1 VGLDQHANVS
11 MKAAKGFVR
20 FAAIGLC
27 LTISIAGTVGGV
39 HAADRTARSRDVV
52 GGKNYQPLPRKVVHE
67 ITSVSR
73 PTLKSVGAGKP
84 HGRRNHAP
92 GWAKAGKLTSHGKP
106 ELVYIIG
113 EFCPYCAG
121 ESWSVAVA
129 LSRFGKFH
137 GLTTL
142 TSSAKHD
149 PASIQT
155 MSFRYSRFYSRYL
168 SYDPIV
174 NEGVNFKVIE
184 KVPPKIMRV
193 WNRYGPIYPF
203 MDFGGKAILDLPSF
217 DPTLLCKLTRKE
229 IAADLNHPTN
239 VIAQAI
245 DGSAN
250 QLTAAICIMTKE
262 KPNKV
267 CRTKTISTIRHS
279 LRKAR
284 PPSSGAEELSAER

>member
-1 VGLDQHANVS
+1 VGLDEHANDS
-11 MKAAKGFVR
+11 MKAATGFVR
-20 FAAIGLC
+20 VAAIGLC

-52 GGKNYQPLPRKVVHE
+52 GGKNYQPLPRKVRHQ

-73 PTLKSVGAGKP
+73 ATLKSVGAGQP
-84 HGRRNHAP
+84 HGHRNHAP
-92 GWAKAGKLTSHGKP
+92 GWAKAGRLTSHGKP

-129 LSRFGKFH
+129 LSRFGKFD

-142 TSSAKHD
+142 TSSAKDD

-155 MSFRYSRFYSRYL
+155 MSFRYSAFHSRYL
-168 SYDPIV
+168 AYDPIV
-174 NEGVNFKVIE
+174 NEDVNFKVIE

-193 WNRYGPIYPF
+193 WTRFGPPGYPF

-217 DPTLLCKLTRKE
+217 EPTLLSKLTRKE
-229 IAADLNHPTN
+229 IAADLNHPKN
-239 VIAQAI
+239 VVAQAI

-267 CRTKTISTIRHS
+267 CRTKTITTIRHS

-284 PPSSGAEELSAER
+284 PPV